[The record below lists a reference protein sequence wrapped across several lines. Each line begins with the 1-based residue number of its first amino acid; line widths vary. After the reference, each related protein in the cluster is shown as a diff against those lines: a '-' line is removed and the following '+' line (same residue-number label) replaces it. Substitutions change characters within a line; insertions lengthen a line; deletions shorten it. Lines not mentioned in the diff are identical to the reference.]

1 MDMTRKLAEAT
12 ERNHLPRLIRTLIKM
27 RLLVLDKVGYL
38 ELSKPQASLL
48 FQVISMRYE
57 SGLPI
62 ILTSNKAFGD
72 WASVFASD
80 PVMASAVLDRL
91 LHRSTII
98 NIRGDS
104 YRLKEKRL
112 AGITT
117 TINNL
122 TQSTYHQP

>member
-12 ERNHLPRLIRTLIKM
+12 ERNHLPRLIRTLTKM

-38 ELSKPQASLL
+38 EISKPQASLL

-72 WASVFASD
+72 WLASSPQTPSWPPQPWTD
-80 PVMASAVLDRL
+80 CYTDQPS
-91 LHRSTII
+91 
-98 NIRGDS
+98 
-104 YRLKEKRL
+104 
-112 AGITT
+112 
-117 TINNL
+117 
-122 TQSTYHQP
+122 STYAAIPTGSKKSAWQASP